1 MLIACAALLVAVTAL
16 TAGLLVW
23 PPQGMPARVDA
34 IVMLA
39 GPGDRLPVAV
49 QLAREG
55 RAPVLVVSQGH
66 LGYGGPCPAAVPGV
80 TLICFDP
87 DPADTRGEAEYI
99 SRLAQREH
107 WRSLAVVAT
116 PEQDIRAR
124 LIVGRCYPGTVY
136 VVTGPV
142 PLRQLPYQ
150 VAYGGRPFLKPSS
163 CSAAAREPLES
174 RRDVAGDL
182 AGHPLPGEVPGHPR
196 RARRALLVD
205 VIAGKDARDRGG

>member
-1 MLIACAALLVAVTAL
+1 MLGVLAAL

-23 PPQGMPARVDA
+23 PPQGIPARAAA

-80 TLICFDP
+80 RLTCFDP

-99 SRLAQREH
+99 ARLAQREH
-107 WRSLAVVAT
+107 WRSLIVVAT
-116 PEQDIRAR
+116 PEQDVRAR
-124 LIVGRCYPGTVY
+124 LIVGRCYPGTIY
-136 VVTGPV
+136 VVTAPV
-142 PLRQLPYQ
+142 GWSQLPYQ
-150 VAYGGRPFLKPSS
+150 VAYGWGALFKALFLQRS
-163 CSAAAREPLES
+163 C
-174 RRDVAGDL
+174 
-182 AGHPLPGEVPGHPR
+182 
-196 RARRALLVD
+196 
-205 VIAGKDARDRGG
+205 